1 MARHR
6 LLIPGEWEKA
16 LRKKRKR
23 RRKNLLFPFFFFLV
37 YIGCY
42 VDDRLMESVGYVG
55 LDGRISTYGDMEGEA
70 NMAATTTSG
79 EVFWSSLHHN
89 TADDCCNPAGADD
102 YCMDDDNYDEETYC
116 PYVYSMEGDPVN
128 WQERCIELEMS
139 LQRFRDQAG
148 KIRGLL
154 REKVSHNQSTV
165 SFHLVL
171 LCCGRRNSGRFPR
184 GLLLFFFFFFLYSA
198 FVSIGRTFRVAILFR
213 FHPTGME
220 SFSKAH

>member
-1 MARHR
+1 
-6 LLIPGEWEKA
+6 
-16 LRKKRKR
+16 
-23 RRKNLLFPFFFFLV
+23 
-37 YIGCY
+37 
-42 VDDRLMESVGYVG
+42 
-55 LDGRISTYGDMEGEA
+55 
-70 NMAATTTSG
+70 MAATTTSG

-184 GLLLFFFFFFLYSA
+184 GLLLFFFWFVFRLRIDRTNFSSRHFIPFPSDRNGILFKSALMFTRNAESLERSCTCFQWVVDMLPSSGRVFLYVP
-198 FVSIGRTFRVAILFR
+198 FHGRVPQRTEFFK
-213 FHPTGME
+213 FFQSDP
-220 SFSKAH
+220 

>member
-1 MARHR
+1 
-6 LLIPGEWEKA
+6 
-16 LRKKRKR
+16 
-23 RRKNLLFPFFFFLV
+23 
-37 YIGCY
+37 
-42 VDDRLMESVGYVG
+42 
-55 LDGRISTYGDMEGEA
+55 MEGEA

-89 TADDCCNPAGADD
+89 TADDCCNPAGPDD

-154 REKVSHNQSTV
+154 REKVSHDQSTV
-165 SFHLVL
+165 SFCLFFYP
-171 LCCGRRNSGRFPR
+171 GSRRNSGQSSPNFHH
-184 GLLLFFFFFFLYSA
+184 GLQLFCIPPSYRWK
-198 FVSIGRTFRVAILFR
+198 RTLSRHLFG

-220 SFSKAH
+220 SLSKAH

>member
-1 MARHR
+1 
-6 LLIPGEWEKA
+6 
-16 LRKKRKR
+16 
-23 RRKNLLFPFFFFLV
+23 
-37 YIGCY
+37 
-42 VDDRLMESVGYVG
+42 
-55 LDGRISTYGDMEGEA
+55 
-70 NMAATTTSG
+70 MAATTTSG

-184 GLLLFFFFFFLYSA
+184 GLLLFFFLYSA

>member
-1 MARHR
+1 
-6 LLIPGEWEKA
+6 
-16 LRKKRKR
+16 
-23 RRKNLLFPFFFFLV
+23 
-37 YIGCY
+37 
-42 VDDRLMESVGYVG
+42 
-55 LDGRISTYGDMEGEA
+55 MEGEA

-89 TADDCCNPAGADD
+89 TADDCCNPAGPDD

-154 REKVSHNQSTV
+154 REKVSHDQSTV
-165 SFHLVL
+165 SF
-171 LCCGRRNSGRFPR
+171 
-184 GLLLFFFFFFLYSA
+184 LLLFLRTGEEYSGQSLPNFHAA
-198 FVSIGRTFRVAILFR
+198 FICFVFRRHIDRKEL
-213 FHPTGME
+213 
-220 SFSKAH
+220 